1 MKTTSA
7 AVKLLI
13 FVIVTTLATGVLAV
27 TIANARFGST
37 RTYRA
42 VFTDAAG
49 LLDGDDVRVAG
60 VRIGEVKK
68 IELYQGRQAAV
79 TFTVAKQ
86 GPFSQGMPRSTMA
99 AIRYRNLVG
108 QRYLTL
114 SQGPGTT
121 GDLLPPG
128 GTIPVNQT
136 QPALDLTTLFNGFRP
151 LFRVLEPNDVNKL
164 AFQIVQ
170 TLQGE
175 GGTVN
180 SLLAHVA
187 SLTNTIADRDRI
199 IGQVIDNLNTVLG
212 TIDDRRVQV
221 NQLISQLQQFVTGVA
236 GDRQAIFDS
245 LSSINELTGATSDLL
260 AEGRPSIKND
270 IAGLNKLAD
279 TLADN
284 GKTLDTGLKRT
295 PNRLNELAR
304 ASSYGSWFN
313 FYLCSFDARIVMPG
327 GPAFQT
333 PTVVNDNERC
343 TGGQP

>member
-1 MKTTSA
+1 MKTTA
-7 AVKLLI
+7 ATVKLLI
-13 FVIVTTLATGVLAV
+13 FVVVTTLATGVLAV
-27 TIANARFGST
+27 TIANARFGDT

-42 VFTDAAG
+42 IFTDAAG

-60 VRIGEVKK
+60 VRVGEVEE
-68 IELYQGRQAAV
+68 IELHEGRQAAV
-79 TFTVAKQ
+79 TFTFATE
-86 GPFSQGMPRSTMA
+86 GPFQAGLPRSTLA
-99 AIRYRNLVG
+99 QIRYRNLVG

-114 SQGPGTT
+114 AQGPGTA

-128 GTIPVNQT
+128 GTIPVTQT

-151 LFRVLEPNDVNKL
+151 LFRVLEPNDVNQL

-187 SLTNTIADRDRI
+187 SLTNSIADRDRV
-199 IGQVIDNLNTVLG
+199 IGQVIDNLNEVLA

-221 NQLISQLQQFVTGVA
+221 GQLISQLQAFVTGVA

-245 LSSINELTGATSDLL
+245 LSSINELTAVTSDLL

-270 IAGLNKLAD
+270 IAGLNELAD

-284 GKTLDTGLKRT
+284 GKVLDTGLRRS
-295 PNRLNELAR
+295 PERLNKLSR

-313 FYLCSFDARIVMPG
+313 FYLCSFDARIVLPG

-333 PTVVNDNERC
+333 PTVVNDNARC
-343 TGGQP
+343 QPS

>member
-1 MKTTSA
+1 MRGTTGA

-13 FVIVTTLATGVLAV
+13 FVVVTTLATGTLAV
-27 TIANARFGST
+27 TIANTRFGGS
-37 RTYRA
+37 RTYHA
-42 VFTDAAG
+42 IFTDAAG
-49 LLDGDDVRVAG
+49 VLSGDDVRVAG
-60 VRIGEVKK
+60 VRVGEVKK
-68 IELYQGRQAAV
+68 ISLYQGHLAEV
-79 TFTVAKQ
+79 TFTVAKD
-86 GPFSQGMPRSTMA
+86 GPFSAGMPRSTLA
-99 AIRYRNLVG
+99 QIRYRNLIG
-108 QRYLTL
+108 QRYVSLAE
-114 SQGPGTT
+114 GPGTQ

-128 GTIPVNQT
+128 GTIPVTQT

-151 LFRVLEPNDVNKL
+151 LFRVLEPADVNRL

-187 SLTNTIADRDRI
+187 SLTNTIADRDKI
-199 IGQVIDNLNTVLG
+199 IGDVIDNLNQVLG
-212 TIDDRRVQV
+212 TIDERRAQLG
-221 NQLISQLQQFVTGVA
+221 QLIGQLQSFVTGVA

-245 LSSINELTGATSDLL
+245 LSEINDLTGVTSDLL
-260 AEGRPSIKND
+260 LEARPSLKND
-270 IAGLNKLAD
+270 IAGLNKLAG

-284 GKTLDTGLKRT
+284 GGAVDTALRRT
-295 PNRLNELAR
+295 PDRLNRLAR

-313 FYLCSFDARIVMPG
+313 FYLCSFDARIVLPG

-343 TGGQP
+343 K